1 MTSYDP
7 YISSADMAGLIPV
20 EYTNELL
27 QNITEASAVLRLG
40 RRLRDMPTST
50 RVMPVLSVLPTAYF
64 VAEGGLKVS
73 TEVNW
78 ENKTLTA
85 EELAVICPIPQS
97 ALDDSGYP
105 IWEQVKPLIEE
116 AAGLAIDQAVMYGT
130 NIPAAWTAAFG
141 AHAGIKAL
149 AAAHTGNTV
158 SLAAKADLYEALLD
172 TGGVLAAVE
181 ADGFI
186 CTGHIAHTSMR
197 GKLRGCRDS
206 MGQPI
211 FHPGQNVG
219 SRFATGELDGAP
231 ILYPLNGSVVA
242 ASSLLISGQ
251 FNQLVYAMRQ
261 DINWKISTEGVI
273 SDGSGVVIYNLF
285 QNDMVALRMT
295 MRLAFA
301 IPNPINRI
309 EGTVG
314 NRCPFAVLTA

>member
-7 YISSADMAGLIPV
+7 YISTADVAGLIPI
-20 EYTNELL
+20 EYTNDLL
-27 QNITEASAVLRLG
+27 QKVTEASAVLRLG

-50 RVMPVLSVLPTAYF
+50 RVMPVVSVLPTAYF
-64 VAEGGLKVS
+64 VAEAGLKVS

-78 ENKTLTA
+78 ANKTLVA

-97 ALDDSGYP
+97 TLDDSGYP

-130 NIPAAWTAAFG
+130 NIPAAWTTALG
-141 AHAGIKAL
+141 AHAGIVAL
-149 AAAHTGNTV
+149 ALAHSSTL
-158 SLAAKADLYEALLD
+158 SLAACADMYDALL
-172 TGGVLAAVE
+172 GESGVLSLLE

-186 CTGHIAHTSMR
+186 ATGHIAHTSMR
-197 GKLRGCRDS
+197 GKIRGCRDS
-206 MGQPI
+206 DGQPI

-219 SRFATGELDGAP
+219 SAFATGELDGAP

-242 ASSLLISGQ
+242 GSSLMISGQ

-273 SDGSGVVIYNLF
+273 SDNSGVVIYNLF

-295 MRLAFA
+295 MRLAVA
-301 IPNPINRI
+301 IPNPINRVQGT
-309 EGTVG
+309 EGS
-314 NRCPFAVLTA
+314 RSPFAVLTA